1 MPGSKF
7 VTYAVWFILLGA
19 ALRGLFTEDYSVT
32 FAGVGTFLLT
42 LLPAFLGRWVKID
55 IPPGFAA
62 AVAAFLCATLF
73 LGEVRN
79 FYERYWWWDIVLH
92 TGSAVAFGLVGVI
105 LMLILVRGEK
115 LTAAP
120 VTVSFFG
127 FCFAVTIGAAWEIW
141 EFFLDQTFGMNT
153 QKSGLIDTMWDLI
166 VDCLGA
172 AVGAIAGYIH
182 LKGWRGGPLA
192 GMIRDFVERN
202 RRFFGKNTGA

>member
-1 MPGSKF
+1 MVHLAGGGPEGALHRRLLRHFRRGRHLSPDSAARVPGP
-7 VTYAVWFILLGA
+7 LGEDRHSTRV
-19 ALRGLFTEDYSVT
+19 RGRRRS
-32 FAGVGTFLLT
+32 
-42 LLPAFLGRWVKID
+42 LP
-55 IPPGFAA
+55 
-62 AVAAFLCATLF
+62 LCTLF